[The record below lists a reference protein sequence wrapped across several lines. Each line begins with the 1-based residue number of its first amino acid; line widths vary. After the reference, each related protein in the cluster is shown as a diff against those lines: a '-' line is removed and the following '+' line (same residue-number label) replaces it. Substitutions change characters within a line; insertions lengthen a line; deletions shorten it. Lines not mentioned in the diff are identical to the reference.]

1 MNLCFLQG
9 KVVSRIEF
17 NFILN
22 SKNISITNFEIE
34 LSNKSIITIK
44 AYNELADFC
53 YSKLKQNNEIFIY
66 GYICENIIIAEDIIK
81 EKQTK

>member
-53 YSKLKQNNEIFIY
+53 YSKLKQNDKTFIC
-66 GYICENIIIAEDIIK
+66 GYY
-81 EKQTK
+81 T